1 MFYLPFMSLYRI
13 IRLRALSRGRLS
25 VLLIEHRRTPVRGR
39 FFTLL
44 REPFFRLRRAVCGQV
59 LPLRTLRGERRLS
72 LEIREITA
80 EVALQTVAHAA
91 HESRIGA

>member
-1 MFYLPFMSLYRI
+1 MFYLPFLC
-13 IRLRALSRGRLS
+13 LRCFSALRTLFGGRLS

-59 LPLRTLRGERRLS
+59 LPLRTLRGERLLS

-80 EVALQTVAHAA
+80 EVALQTVAHAT